1 MPSKE
6 INWSYSSFKFKL
18 VINLYKNSSSRM
30 PLCFIH
36 NKGVSVSKSLP
47 FNEYILKNMGGKQN
61 NYSVMVYGET
71 ET

>member
-1 MPSKE
+1 
-6 INWSYSSFKFKL
+6 
-18 VINLYKNSSSRM
+18 M